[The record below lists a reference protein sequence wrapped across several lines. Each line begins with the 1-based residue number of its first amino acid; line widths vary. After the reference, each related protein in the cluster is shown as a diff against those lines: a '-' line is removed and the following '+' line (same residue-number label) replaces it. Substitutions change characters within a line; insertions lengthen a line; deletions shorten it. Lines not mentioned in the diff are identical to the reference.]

1 MSTVAL
7 VLVGLAAALALVS
20 LGGGFYEILTID
32 RVWPGRPELVQPAQG
47 GISVKRFWIP
57 AHTAFELMLIA
68 ALVAG
73 WGQYAVR
80 TLLLVALVS
89 HAVMR
94 IWSAVDFIPKRLAF
108 ERATPGTVDP
118 AAARRWSRRSLLRLP
133 LDLVTCGALGLAV
146 MQAAR
151 LA

>member
-1 MSTVAL
+1 MVPPGRDGGRGVILLTGTWIAARYNLLYGWDFSGILIPAL
-7 VLVGLAAALALVS
+7 LALACFS
-20 LGGGFYEILTID
+20 PI
-32 RVWPGRPELVQPAQG
+32 R
-47 GISVKRFWIP
+47 
-57 AHTAFELMLIA
+57 LITTGA
-68 ALVAG
+68 EA
-73 WGQYAVR
+73 
-80 TLLLVALVS
+80 LLLVALVS

-146 MQAAR
+146 IQAAR